1 MEVQQTID
9 QQSHH
14 SAFIEWAV
22 ARKEKP
28 DGPHRVLLPTVTSSP
43 GGTIA
48 ALIDTH
54 STEEA
59 AAELAREAAEV
70 LAEFTNQSLIELL
83 ARVEKKCRSPQG
95 LAINALL
102 ANTGVNTISW
112 FGAGNVKGILFHRN
126 AAADPRWQRLDNSP
140 ENLGTGQCMLR
151 EMRVPVK
158 PGDLIIFATEDVS
171 DSYIEALPIDGKP
184 RVVADALMSQYC
196 TEGTDC
202 AMVVVRFLG
211 AS

>member
-1 MEVQQTID
+1 M
-9 QQSHH
+9 
-14 SAFIEWAV
+14 
-22 ARKEKP
+22 
-28 DGPHRVLLPTVTSSP
+28 GSSP
-43 GGTIA
+43 QGEAQRTAQSTIA
-48 ALIDTH
+48 YRHILAWRDDRGFNRHALDRG
-54 STEEA
+54 SRRGV
-59 AAELAREAAEV
+59 AREAAEV

-196 TEGTDC
+196 AEGTDC